1 MPVIYH
7 VVGILVGALYLIVT
21 CGIVAIEV
29 SVERD
34 MVSLHQSASGVG
46 EQTLSED
53 TVLQGDVAQRSLV
66 VGIDGE
72 GLVQTP

>member
-1 MPVIYH
+1 
-7 VVGILVGALYLIVT
+7 
-21 CGIVAIEV
+21 
-29 SVERD
+29 